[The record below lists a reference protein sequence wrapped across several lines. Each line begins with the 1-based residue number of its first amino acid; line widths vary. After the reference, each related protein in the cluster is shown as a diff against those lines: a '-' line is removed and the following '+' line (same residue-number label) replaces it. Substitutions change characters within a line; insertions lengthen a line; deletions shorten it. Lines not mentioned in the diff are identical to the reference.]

1 MYSVALPTVAIANS
15 VAMDIAGAAHQEVA
29 KNGSCAD
36 RLCASQWYAV
46 AMRAMM
52 CMWYRYMV

>member
-1 MYSVALPTVAIANS
+1 MYLVALPTVAIAKS
-15 VAMDIAGAAHQEVA
+15 VAMDIAGAAHQEEA

-52 CMWYRYMV
+52 CMW